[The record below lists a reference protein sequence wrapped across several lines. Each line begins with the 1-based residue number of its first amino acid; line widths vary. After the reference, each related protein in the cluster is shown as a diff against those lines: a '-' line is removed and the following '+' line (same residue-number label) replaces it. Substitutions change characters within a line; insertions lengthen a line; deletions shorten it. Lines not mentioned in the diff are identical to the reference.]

1 VGEGGLSFTVGGIAN
16 VFATQKTSVENSQK
30 AKTKSTIW
38 ASYTTPCHMFK
49 GHNILSAMFT
59 DAVLTRA
66 RTWKQTKCPSID
78 KWITKMWYTGT
89 IQDTIQ
95 V

>member
-1 VGEGGLSFTVGGIAN
+1 MCLPLRKPVWRTLKKLKLNLPYEPAIPLLVICS
-16 VFATQKTSVENSQK
+16 KDSTSYLTDN
-30 AKTKSTIW
+30 
-38 ASYTTPCHMFK
+38 
-49 GHNILSAMFT
+49 GSAMFT
-59 DAVLTRA
+59 DALLTRA